1 MPKLLLEANG
11 IVVEFGVR
19 RVLDIDRIRIYDGE
33 RVGLIG
39 ENGAG
44 KTTLLDVLSGTRT
57 PDSGVV
63 SRYGE
68 LAMICQLGNGE
79 SAENAEIRARFSA
92 QDVREGLSG
101 GEETRRRIAA
111 ALSKRAPLLL
121 ADEPTTDLDAEGV
134 QEVDR
139 GAFTL

>member
-11 IVVEFGVR
+11 IIVEFGVR

-57 PDSGVV
+57 L
-63 SRYGE
+63 E
-68 LAMICQLGNGE
+68 T
-79 SAENAEIRARFSA
+79 EN
-92 QDVREGLSG
+92 
-101 GEETRRRIAA
+101 RRRMPKSERDFPRRMCARDFPAA
-111 ALSKRAPLLL
+111 K
-121 ADEPTTDLDAEGV
+121 
-134 QEVDR
+134 
-139 GAFTL
+139 